1 MSGGGTIER
10 GRMGEPDDC
19 HGELFI
25 LSLASKLRK

>member
-10 GRMGEPDDC
+10 GRMGEPFDC

-25 LSLASKLRK
+25 PFIALKL